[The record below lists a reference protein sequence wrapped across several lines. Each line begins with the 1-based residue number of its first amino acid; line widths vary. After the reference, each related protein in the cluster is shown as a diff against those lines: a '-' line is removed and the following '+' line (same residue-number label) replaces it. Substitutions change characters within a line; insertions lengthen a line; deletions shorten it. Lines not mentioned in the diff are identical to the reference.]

1 LIHEAAE
8 LLDGVLG
15 GGPHC
20 APPREAR
27 AGSSRDRR
35 ERAGSTQLEG
45 RFEFLVVVCGRRRP
59 LLYMLVSHSTQ
70 AAVCLGDG
78 LLVALCERRRRG
90 KRTSHF
96 FFCSEAYVT
105 LLNFHFDSE

>member
-20 APPREAR
+20 APPRDGR

-45 RFEFLVVVCGRRRP
+45 RLEFLVAGGLWAP
-59 LLYMLVSHSTQ
+59 TAALVYARQSQHAGSR
-70 AAVCLGDG
+70 LS
-78 LLVALCERRRRG
+78 R
-90 KRTSHF
+90 
-96 FFCSEAYVT
+96 
-105 LLNFHFDSE
+105 